1 MLLWLALIL
10 IAAWFLGLLVFHAGT
25 FIHVAAHVVWPDGSH
40 NRWPGEGMKEPGVD
54 GSGPRLNG
62 WVRL

>member
-1 MLLWLALIL
+1 MKEI
-10 IAAWFLGLLVFHAGT
+10 IGEQTGYLGDLHKKYAGYET
-25 FIHVAAHVVWPDGSH
+25 VVAAHVVWPDGSH